1 MPIHRTLTPSFSV
14 YRAISHLWI
23 LVFQGVCLYFIC
35 QIICHI
41 NMVVFSS
48 SILFSSSVIQAFEW
62 ACGVDRDPGPAHLFT
77 HPSTHPLIHS
87 FTIQS
92 SIHLSFVHSLFHSF
106 NHSSTHS
113 FIHSFLH
120 PLIPSSTHSFIHSS
134 IHSSIHSLIHPST
147 HSFIHQLIH
156 SSTHLFI
163 HPATH
168 PFTHSSTIQSFI
180 HSFSLPFIFSSIH
193 PSIHSFDQSSSTRS
207 FVHSFIHSLIYSFIH
222 LSMNWSRPPTLLL
235 CELHGLPC
243 CLTHFLRTSLVAQW
257 LRLHLPMQGTRVP
270 SLVGELRSH
279 MPQGN
284 EALVATTEPVCSTAL
299 MPQLERSPR
308 HS

>member
-1 MPIHRTLTPSFSV
+1 MPIHRKLTPSFSA

-77 HPSTHPLIHS
+77 HPSTHPFI
-87 FTIQS
+87 
-92 SIHLSFVHSLFHSF
+92 
-106 NHSSTHS
+106 HSSTHSFIHSFIHSLIHHSIFHSSHSSTISLIQS

-120 PLIPSSTHSFIHSS
+120 PLIPSFSHSS
-134 IHSSIHSLIHPST
+134 IHSFIYPST
-147 HSFIHQLIH
+147 HSFIHQLIRL
-156 SSTHLFI
+156 STHSFI

-168 PFTHSSTIQSFI
+168 PFTHSSTIQSFN
-180 HSFSLPFIFSSIH
+180 LPFIFSSIH
-193 PSIHSFDQSSSTRS
+193 PSIHSFDHHPLIHLSIHSLI
-207 FVHSFIHSLIYSFIH
+207 HSFIHS
-222 LSMNWSRPPTLLL
+222 SMNWSRPPALLY
-235 CELHGLPC
+235 EPYGLPC
-243 CLTHFLRTSLVAQW
+243 CLAHFLRTSLVAQW
-257 LRLHLPMQGTRVP
+257 LRLQCRGHGFHLWSGNLNPTCRRETKP
-270 SLVGELRSH
+270 SRQLLS
-279 MPQGN
+279 PC
-284 EALVATTEPVCSTAL
+284 ALEPSC
-299 MPQLERSPR
+299 